1 MRYDKS
7 PPMLGQHTGEV
18 LAEVLGLDAARIE
31 ALKAAGI
38 VQGR

>member
-1 MRYDKS
+1 VRYDRA
-7 PPMLGQHTGEV
+7 PPLLGQHTGAV

-31 ALKAAGI
+31 ALKTAGI